1 MWNKHSAI
9 LARQDL
15 TTNSSEGTN
24 SAIKI
29 SVSRNANIWNIM
41 KQIKNEDGL
50 VALKLRDAAIGYNPE
65 SGKKRTKTREQRSI
79 DLYYLVSNYSN
90 STTKEFMEFVKDF
103 FNDSLEFVE
112 LNIYA

>member
-1 MWNKHSAI
+1 MLPKMTLITSLNILKKTWIGAVNSRIGVRMPPKFSLTMWNRHSAI

-41 KQIKNEDGL
+41 KQINNEDSL

-65 SGKKRTKTREQRSI
+65 SGKKHTKTSKAGI
-79 DLYYLVSNYSN
+79 N
-90 STTKEFMEFVKDF
+90 
-103 FNDSLEFVE
+103 
-112 LNIYA
+112 